1 MEYLI
6 LIIKTAIVFIV
17 SSACFDV
24 VHYILHR
31 WENSK
36 LPLLRKLGGLHA
48 VHHEF
53 LDREMRIRRAHTW
66 PNIFLHVL
74 PEYGTAVAG
83 IVLMGL
89 IFGWL
94 PSLIV
99 LSLRTVM
106 VIVYVFQKGEDITHK
121 ELTRIKANRGLLW
134 VGPHY
139 HALHHVYVN
148 QHYSSFVNVFDL
160 LFGTNGQIEDRR
172 FLILGAGSPFGLAMA
187 ARLRALGGIVETRAE
202 ASASRDELER
212 TDVLVFAGG
221 NTGTFA
227 ITLERFR
234 DVAQDRLVPPEAWG
248 LGFDYTAGD
257 LTYRTIQEAAMS
269 ASAAVRVS
277 LFFIRRGF
285 SYVPLKLFTWI
296 PSSGAHGLLTIKS

>member
-1 MEYLI
+1 MDYLI
-6 LIIKTAIVFIV
+6 LVIKTAIVFIV

-31 WENSK
+31 WETSRFA
-36 LPLLRKLGGLHA
+36 LLRKLGGLHA

-53 LDREMRIRRAHTW
+53 LDREMRIQRAHTW

-74 PEYGTAVAG
+74 PEYGTAVVG
-83 IVLMGL
+83 ILLMGFV
-89 IFGWL
+89 FGWL

-99 LSLRTVM
+99 LALRTLM
-106 VIVYVFQKGEDITHK
+106 VVVYVFQKGEDITHK
-121 ELTRIKANRGLLW
+121 ELTRIKANRGILW

-160 LFGTNGQIEDRR
+160 LFGTNGQIEERR
-172 FLILGAGSPFGLAMA
+172 FLILGAGSAFGLAMA
-187 ARLRALGGIVETRAE
+187 ARLRALGGVVETRAE
-202 ASASRDELER
+202 ASASREELER
-212 TDVLVFAGG
+212 TDVLIFAGG

-248 LGFDYTAGD
+248 LGYEYKAPD
-257 LTYRTIQEAAMS
+257 LTYRTIQEAAMP
-269 ASAAVRVS
+269 AGPAARVS

-285 SYVPLKLFTWI
+285 SYVPLKLFAWLA
-296 PSSGAHGLLTIKS
+296 PRGARGLLTTKS